1 MRRSTVKKLL
11 GKGWS
16 KEEISETAEALRKM
30 RFSDKSKTLVY
41 GQAVLFWMG
50 FFVILI
56 GNLLIGIVLV
66 PFLFVMNRLIFDLI
80 ILILGF
86 CFGMLTCVVFRD
98 LEHLE
103 KKHRMFLL
111 FVVPVIALVNLLFVY
126 LVAKRLNE
134 LFAIGALRENP
145 FIMISLYVA
154 SFLAPYVYWLVFRKG
169 R

>member
-1 MRRSTVKKLL
+1 MRRSTIEKLL
-11 GKGWS
+11 RKGWS
-16 KEEISETAEALRKM
+16 RKEISETMEVLRKA

-103 KKHRMFLL
+103 TKHRMFLL
-111 FVVPVIALVNLLFVY
+111 FVVPVIALANLLFVY
-126 LVAKRLNE
+126 FVAKRLNE
-134 LFAIGALRENP
+134 LFAIGVLRENP
-145 FIMISLYVA
+145 FVMIFLYVV
-154 SFLAPYVYWLVFRKG
+154 SFLAPYVCWLVFKKG

>member
-1 MRRSTVKKLL
+1 MRRSTVERLL
-11 GKGWS
+11 RKGWS
-16 KEEISETAEALRKM
+16 REELARVEEIVKKVRL
-30 RFSDKSKTLVY
+30 SDKSKTLVY

-56 GNLLIGIVLV
+56 GNLLIGIVLI
-66 PFLFVMNRLIFDLI
+66 PFLFVMNRLIFDLV
-80 ILILGF
+80 ILVFGF
-86 CFGMLTCVVFRD
+86 CFGLLTCIVFRD
-98 LEHLE
+98 LEYLE

-111 FVVPVIALVNLLFVY
+111 LVVPVIALVNLLSVY

-145 FIMISLYVA
+145 FVMILLYVV
-154 SFLAPYVYWLVFRKG
+154 SFLTPYFYWLIYRKG